1 MGAQAA
7 TTKKLVVKEYAG
19 CAVPLVRV
27 DAFSAFLFDR

>member
-1 MGAQAA
+1 ML
-7 TTKKLVVKEYAG
+7 KKLVVKEYAG